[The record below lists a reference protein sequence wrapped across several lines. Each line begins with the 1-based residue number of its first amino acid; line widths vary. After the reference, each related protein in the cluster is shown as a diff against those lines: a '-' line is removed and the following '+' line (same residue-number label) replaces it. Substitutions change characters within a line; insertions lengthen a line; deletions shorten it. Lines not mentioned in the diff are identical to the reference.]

1 MHLLHPSKG
10 CCFVRSASCPFSP
23 PLPLFSPLTVMK
35 GELRQLS
42 FSPLLYAARDG
53 ERRERRFS
61 RTHPH
66 PFPFL
71 LPLRNIRARRVA
83 CSSRSTYLP
92 IYLPTHA
99 FPPSLLHSRFIGV
112 AAAARQ
118 QQVCEGG
125 EARRFASSGNRARR
139 RRRRLR
145 GRGGREAM
153 STTHTHVRYAR
164 VGTKKGGGGGTFAR
178 GENRREERGGMN
190 AGKKIVP
197 SVEIV
202 HILN

>member
-71 LPLRNIRARRVA
+71 LPPSATYVHGESRVVVEVP
-83 CSSRSTYLP
+83 TYLYT
-92 IYLPTHA
+92 YLHTHS
-99 FPPSLLHSRFIGV
+99 PPHSFTPALYEWPRPRGNNRYAGRGRSSSFCKEWQQGP
-112 AAAARQ
+112 AAAAAATARTGR
-118 QQVCEGG
+118 EGG
-125 EARRFASSGNRARR
+125 NEYNTHSRTLRTSRNEKGRR
-139 RRRRLR
+139 RRNICERR
-145 GRGGREAM
+145 E
-153 STTHTHVRYAR
+153 ST
-164 VGTKKGGGGGTFAR
+164 GGT
-178 GENRREERGGMN
+178 RRDECWQKN
-190 AGKKIVP
+190 LSLA
-197 SVEIV
+197 
-202 HILN
+202 